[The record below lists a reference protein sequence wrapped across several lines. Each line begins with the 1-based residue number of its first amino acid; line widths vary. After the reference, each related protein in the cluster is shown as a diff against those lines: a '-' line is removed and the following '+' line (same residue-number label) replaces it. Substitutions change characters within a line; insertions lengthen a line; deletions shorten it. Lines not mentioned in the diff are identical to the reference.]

1 MSGGLIQLVA
11 VGFEDLYL
19 TADPEIT
26 FFKMVYKRH
35 TNFSQ
40 EPVTQLFSTSSDF
53 GKRVSCSLAKTAD
66 LISDIY
72 LYVQL
77 PEIPKL
83 FTNTHNK
90 FKWCKKIGYALIN
103 YIELEINGQM
113 IDKLYGDWLNIW
125 SCLSV
130 GKDRDSEDILIGNV
144 SELYTNSNGIR
155 SYNLY
160 IPINFFF
167 NKNKGLAIPVIALHL
182 SDIKIHVEFNEL
194 EDVLIQSPTHYI
206 TIEEYVCMFEDG
218 EILTQNISGNDTQV
232 IFNYYDYE
240 TRRLYYTKYDDA
252 ILNYTSASSEN
263 KSKYKL
269 YNTDFKYA
277 MPTSSEVHYT
287 FSYPN
292 ISINDAHLIINFIYL
307 DNLERKRFSTSN
319 HEYLIS
325 TLECLGERTIYN
337 THSKVKIGFANPSKE
352 LFWIAQLNKIKNGFI
367 KQKFNYTSKINYSGE
382 NLILKS
388 QLFHNGQIRSFDE
401 DKYFYNYLKSYLYHK
416 GPAVEGINLYSYSI
430 DPENYQ
436 PKGSCNLCRIDDL
449 VLDLTFSSLV
459 TYDNPILLRVYNYNY
474 NILRITNGLAGL
486 TFIN

>member
-1 MSGGLIQLVA
+1 MSGGLIQLVS

-40 EPVTQLFSTSSDF
+40 EPVTQLFSTTPNF
-53 GKRVSCSLAKTAD
+53 GERVSCSLAKTAD

-83 FTNTHNK
+83 FTNTYNK

-125 SCLSV
+125 SSLTS
-130 GKDRDSEDILIGNV
+130 GLNKSSEDILIGDV
-144 SELYTNSNGIR
+144 PSLYESTNGKQ

-182 SDIKIHVEFNEL
+182 SDIKVHVQFNEL
-194 EDVLIQSPTHYI
+194 EDILIPSPTHYI
-206 TIEEYVCMFEDG
+206 TIEEYVCLFNEGD
-218 EILTQNISGNDTQV
+218 ILTQNINGKRASV
-232 IFNYYDYE
+232 IFNHYDYE
-240 TRRLYYTKYDDA
+240 TRRLYYTKYDNS
-252 ILNYTSASSEN
+252 IQYYTSSSLEN

-269 YNTDFKYA
+269 YHKDHNYVI
-277 MPTSSEVHYT
+277 PSSNEVAHT

-292 ISINDAHLIINFIYL
+292 ISINESSLLVNFIYL
-307 DNLERKRFSTSN
+307 DNLERKRFASSN

-325 TLECLGERTIYN
+325 TLEYSGERTIYN
-337 THSKVKIGFANPSKE
+337 THTKIKLGFVNPSKE
-352 LFWIAQLNKIKNGFI
+352 LFWVAQLHKIKNGFI
-367 KQKFNYTSKINYSGE
+367 KEKFNYTSKINYNGD
-382 NLILKS
+382 NLVMKS
-388 QLFHNGQIRSFDE
+388 QIFQNGQIRSFE
-401 DKYFYNYLKSYLYHK
+401 YDKYFYNYIKSYLFHK
-416 GPAVEGINLYSYSI
+416 NQIEEGINIYSYSL

-436 PKGSCNLCRIDDL
+436 PKGSCNFCRIDDL
-449 VLDLTFSSLV
+449 VLELTLSSLV

-474 NILRITNGLAGL
+474 NVLRITNGLAGL